1 MILKGTMDTDKTD
14 VIFVIW
20 PDNPE
25 YIFDP
30 VDALFPGLAG
40 NMDPNTCLCYS
51 HIGQHSAANLEYMLS
66 ITRLA
71 KPSEYSDLK
80 GELEQ
85 IGYSLNIIEKPTE
98 NHRNQRIEQVSG
110 GYQVS
115 GS

>member
-1 MILKGTMDTDKTD
+1 MDTDKTD

-51 HIGQHSAANLEYMLS
+51 HIGQHSAANLGYMLS

-71 KPSEYSDLK
+71 KPSEYSDLRC
-80 GELEQ
+80 ELEG
-85 IGYSLNIIEKPTE
+85 IGYELNIIEKPTE
-98 NHRNQRIEQVSG
+98 NHRNQRINQITR

-115 GS
+115 AK

>member
-1 MILKGTMDTDKTD
+1 MDTDKTD

-20 PDNPE
+20 PNDPKH
-25 YIFDP
+25 IFDP
-30 VDALFPGLAG
+30 VWDSFDALFPGLAG
-40 NMDPNTCLCYS
+40 NMNPDTCLCYS
-51 HIGQHSAANLEYMLS
+51 HIGQHSAANLDYMLS

-98 NHRNQRIEQVSG
+98 KHRQQRINQINR

-115 GS
+115 AKQK

>member
-1 MILKGTMDTDKTD
+1 MTDKTD
-14 VIFVIW
+14 MIFVIW
-20 PDNPE
+20 TDNPE

-40 NMDPNTCLCYS
+40 NMNPDTCLCYS
-51 HIGQHSAANLEYMLS
+51 HIGQHSAANLAYMLS

-71 KPSEYSDLK
+71 SESEYSDLK

-98 NHRNQRIEQVSG
+98 NHRKQRIQQINRGCEISG
-110 GYQVS
+110 K
-115 GS
+115 